1 MKRMPIAG
9 MLASACR
16 ARPNGRSQ
24 LRFRAVARCD
34 ATHGASAQ
42 AMRHPPTWAAAA
54 ALRSAP
60 LRTATVSGAAARCSA
75 ISGSGPRVPSARTR
89 DLCATLTANIPNRG
103 SALTRCCAAEASPRP
118 RVSFRTPGAIS
129 TLRTAATSSQGSAR
143 APWIEAHP
151 FARQSAGESP
161 DKARRLLEGAPADAR
176 LVLADRLVDQISQL
190 VSAAG
195 VGAVVRTPEP
205 GLPPRTLASCVLL
218 ENIQDPG
225 NLGSIL
231 RSAVAAGIAQVFLS
245 RGSVFAWSPKVLRAG
260 MGAHFFLSIF
270 EAVDLAEVARGFPGR
285 IVAMEP
291 CAPPSLFDLDL
302 KGPVAWIFGNE
313 GAGLSESVLR
323 LATHRA
329 RIPMSGSAESL
340 NVAAAAAI
348 CLFEQQRQR
357 ARS

>member
-1 MKRMPIAG
+1 LKLIRSRDNPQVKALVKLAG
-9 MLASACR
+9 SSRERSKTGTTLLEGEHLVR
-16 ARPNGRSQ
+16 AYRESGGRAETI
-24 LRFRAVARCD
+24 F
-34 ATHGASAQ
+34 
-42 AMRHPPTWAAAA
+42 
-54 ALRSAP
+54 
-60 LRTATVSGAAARCSA
+60 
-75 ISGSGPRVPSARTR
+75 
-89 DLCATLTANIPNRG
+89 
-103 SALTRCCAAEASPRP
+103 AAE
-118 RVSFRTPGAIS
+118 
-129 TLRTAATSSQGSAR
+129 TAMAKPEIR
-143 APWIEAHP
+143 A
-151 FARQSAGESP
+151 
-161 DKARRLLEGAPADAR
+161 LLEGAPADAR
-176 LVLADRLVDQISQL
+176 LVLADRLVDRISQL

-205 GLPPRTLASCVLL
+205 RLLPRTLASCVLL

-270 EAVDLAEVARGFPGR
+270 EAVDPAEVARGFPGR

-291 CAPPSLFDLDL
+291 RAQPSLFDLDL

-329 RIPMSGSAESL
+329 RIPMPGSAESL

-348 CLFEQQRQR
+348 CLFEQLRQR
-357 ARS
+357 AL

>member
-1 MKRMPIAG
+1 MRPGLKLIRSRDNPQVKALVKLAG
-9 MLASACR
+9 SSRERRETGTTLLEGEHLVR
-16 ARPNGRSQ
+16 AYRE
-24 LRFRAVARCD
+24 
-34 ATHGASAQ
+34 
-42 AMRHPPTWAAAA
+42 
-54 ALRSAP
+54 
-60 LRTATVSGAAARCSA
+60 SGGKAET
-75 ISGSGPRVPSARTR
+75 IF
-89 DLCATLTANIPNRG
+89 
-103 SALTRCCAAEASPRP
+103 AAE
-118 RVSFRTPGAIS
+118 
-129 TLRTAATSSQGSAR
+129 TAMAKPEIR
-143 APWIEAHP
+143 A
-151 FARQSAGESP
+151 
-161 DKARRLLEGAPADAR
+161 LLEGAPADAR

-205 GLPPRTLASCVLL
+205 ELLPRTLASCVLL

-270 EAVDLAEVARGFPGR
+270 DAVDLAEVARGFPGR

-291 CAPPSLFDLDL
+291 RAQPSLFDLDL

-323 LATHRA
+323 LATHHA
-329 RIPMSGSAESL
+329 RIPMPGSAESL

-348 CLFEQQRQR
+348 CLFEQLRQR